1 LGDFMRLLI
10 INPNSS
16 ASVTARINAAAQ
28 AACQPGETIT
38 TICATG
44 APDLIV
50 TPADAQ
56 RAAQAV
62 TQTLSAS
69 RQVVDGVILAS
80 FGDTGLDAVRSQTR
94 VPVVGIA
101 QSAYAMASVLG
112 PRMSIVSFAPMMAE
126 ALRKTAFGYGHGD
139 RVAAM
144 HMVEGA
150 SWDDPGAIQDRL
162 APQLLALCQKS
173 AREDQ
178 VSSIVLGGGPLA
190 GLAARLQPQV
200 PVPVIDGTTAAIAT
214 LRVALGASPPQ
225 ADSTTRQAALA

>member
-1 LGDFMRLLI
+1 MRLLI

-16 ASVTARINAAAQ
+16 ASVTARIDAAGQ
-28 AACQPGETIT
+28 AARQSGEQIT
-38 TICATG
+38 TIRAVG

-50 TPADAQ
+50 TPDDA
-56 RAAQAV
+56 RAAERAV
-62 TQTLSAS
+62 TQTLGAW
-69 RQVVDGVILAS
+69 RQPVDGVILAS
-80 FGDTGLDAVRSQTR
+80 FGDTGLDAVRGQTR

-112 PRMSIVSFAPMMAE
+112 PRMSIVSFAPTMAE
-126 ALRKTAFGYGHGD
+126 ALRKTALGYGHGD

-144 HMVEGA
+144 HMVEDA
-150 SWDDPGAIQDRL
+150 SWDDPGEIQVRL

-190 GLAARLQPQV
+190 GLAARLQSQV
-200 PVPVIDGTTAAIAT
+200 GVPLIDGTTAAIAT
-214 LRVALGASPPQ
+214 LRVALGGTPQ
-225 ADSTTRQAALA
+225 AELTRHRMLQT